1 VRGCGM
7 DAPGTGPI
15 FVSCSGG
22 DIEDQTLRMRTCDG
36 PAHSRR
42 HACDLRRARVCAGA
56 PERNAGLAGR
66 GVGPAVFICAGEHRG
81 GALWWVKIVGVGAA
95 PYCPPCVCVVVP
107 PAGVECP
114 PGKSQKTR
122 TAIARLQT
130 V

>member
-1 VRGCGM
+1 M

-66 GVGPAVFICAGEHRG
+66 GVGPAVLHLRRGAPRRRPVVGEDCGSGRRALLPTVCVCG
-81 GALWWVKIVGVGAA
+81 GA
-95 PYCPPCVCVVVP
+95 P
-107 PAGVECP
+107 
-114 PGKSQKTR
+114 R
-122 TAIARLQT
+122 RR
-130 V
+130 